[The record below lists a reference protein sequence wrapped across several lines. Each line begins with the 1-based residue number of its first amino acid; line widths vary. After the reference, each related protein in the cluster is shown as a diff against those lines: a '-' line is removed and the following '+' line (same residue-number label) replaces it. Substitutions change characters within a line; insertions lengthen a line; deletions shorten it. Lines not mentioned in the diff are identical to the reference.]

1 MAEEWYAR
9 KKWSEADQ
17 ADFFARLKRSR
28 SSYHKAQYLWV
39 QGRELEKVGLLQEA
53 MALFDKMLAEYP
65 EDFFLA
71 LVCQHKASCLAKL
84 GKLDQA
90 VVFYRRA
97 LDAQRKEPN
106 HFTQAPNEFGRF
118 VVDHKLKKF
127 YREVLDMLD
136 ELKAPGTHFPN
147 EIYEENGIRAIINEE
162 LGKHEKAAQFAA
174 VALNAA
180 AQNRSNFRRHPKLGL
195 VKDRESKFYEAIEA
209 IATKHIRSFAN

>member
-28 SSYHKAQYLWV
+28 SSYHKAQYLWI
-39 QGRELEKVGLLQEA
+39 QGRELEKAGLLPDA

-84 GKLDQA
+84 GQLDLA

-97 LDAQRKEPN
+97 LDAQRDFPN

-118 VVDHKLKKF
+118 VVDNQLKKF
-127 YREVLDMLD
+127 YREVLDVLD

-147 EIYEENGIRAIINEE
+147 EVYEENGIRAIINDE
-162 LGKHEKAAQFAA
+162 LGEHEKAAQFAA
-174 VALNAA
+174 VALSAA
-180 AQNRSNFRRHPKLGL
+180 AQNRSGFRHHPKFGL
-195 VKDRESKFYEAIEA
+195 VKDRESIFYQAIEA
-209 IATKHIRSFAN
+209 IATEHIKSFAS